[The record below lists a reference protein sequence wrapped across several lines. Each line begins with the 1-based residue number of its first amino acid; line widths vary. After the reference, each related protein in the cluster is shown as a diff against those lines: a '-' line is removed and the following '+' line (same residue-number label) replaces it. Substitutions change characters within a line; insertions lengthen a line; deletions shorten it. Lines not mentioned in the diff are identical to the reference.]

1 MENEALLMGTGKLA
15 VYVFASEDFLCH
27 GNCVTPM
34 QIVHAKIV
42 ESTWSPPSLPSFLL
56 LQCLKEAQR
65 RKKKHA
71 RKKGILQGYQL

>member
-1 MENEALLMGTGKLA
+1 MGSGKLA
-15 VYVFASEDFLCH
+15 VYVCASEDFLCH
-27 GNCVTPM
+27 GNRVAPM
-34 QIVHAKIV
+34 QMVQGKIV
-42 ESTWSPPSLPSFLL
+42 ESTWSPPSLPDFLP